1 MLLPFPLNLPQSR
14 LRAELEPTALRPLIE
29 SEPRGK
35 ILNKYPSDKHQIESW
50 DQICQISAPSPST
63 PHLLPREFSQSIM
76 QTAPGQCE
84 SPLHNQKSKWFLE
97 FSGREGEDAT
107 SRTMHTPLMGKP
119 TRQHLNH
126 HRKPTGKHSNNH
138 HCKMDARFH
147 PGVAI
152 PANMLLFL

>member
-84 SPLHNQKSKWFLE
+84 SPLHNQKSKWFLGGIFDWGGE
-97 FSGREGEDAT
+97 GRKGEGGGCDIPHLVHTADGKTNT
-107 SRTMHTPLMGKP
+107 STLKSSS
-119 TRQHLNH
+119 
-126 HRKPTGKHSNNH
+126 K
-138 HCKMDARFH
+138 
-147 PGVAI
+147 
-152 PANMLLFL
+152 ANG